1 MGKVIFPIGI
11 LATLILAI
19 MDSNPW
25 KLIFT
30 FMFVMLT
37 IQAYK
42 VDKEDPLP
50 ASKQESQ
57 EDVN

>member
-42 VDKEDPLP
+42 VDKEDPLH